1 MNNMG
6 AKSINNSNS
15 FKSQDLK
22 YVCEQLDTKY
32 YYEGDDLGCI
42 YTKEITKFRVW
53 APTASKVSL
62 SLYHEGLGENR
73 IKVLP
78 MIKDIQGTWV
88 QEVKEDLNGIYYTYL
103 VTVNGDTK
111 EAVDPYAKATG
122 ANGQRGMVID
132 LDSTNPKGWDLDK
145 KPELHNITDAIIY
158 EAHIRDLASD
168 SSSNIKNVGKFIAL
182 TETGTTN
189 DENLS
194 TGLDHLKELG
204 ITHLHLLPIY
214 DYGFVDE
221 TNLSTMQ
228 FNWGYDPV
236 NYNVPEGSYST
247 DPFRGEVRIKELKQM
262 VSALHANNIRVV
274 MDVVYNH
281 TYELE
286 DSNFNKIV
294 PYYYYRFDENGF
306 TDGSAC
312 GNETASERKMVRKYI
327 VDSIVYWAKEYH
339 IDGFRFDLMGLHD
352 INTMKEIKKSLEQI
366 DPSIIVYGEGWTAAA
381 SPLKEEDRAISKN
394 APSLHNI
401 SFFNDHIRDAIKGN
415 VFLDADC
422 GFINGGE
429 NLEESIK
436 SGVVGAI
443 PHPQVDKEKS
453 FTVQPSQSINYV
465 SAHDNLAFW
474 DKITISTPNASLNER
489 IRMNKLS
496 SAIIF
501 TSQGIPFFQAGEE
514 ILRSKVKK
522 DGSFDHNSFRSED
535 SVNSIKWYDKTK
547 NIEIFNYYKGL
558 IAFRKS
564 HPALRMTNAE
574 EVRENIT
581 FIDNIPKNVIAFTIN
596 KQISE
601 EKTESIF
608 VIYNARNDSTRIE
621 LPQGRWNVYVN
632 DEKAGNEV
640 IETIEDQEVLMNEL
654 SAMVLVKA

>member
-1 MNNMG
+1 MNKMG
-6 AKSINNSNS
+6 AINNKNSNS
-15 FKSQDLK
+15 LKTQDIN
-22 YVCEQLDTKY
+22 YACEQLDTKY

-42 YTKEITKFRVW
+42 YTKETTKFRVW

-78 MIKDIQGTWV
+78 MTKDIQGTWV
-88 QEVKEDLNGIYYTYL
+88 TEIKEDLSGIYYTYL
-103 VTVNGDTK
+103 VTINDSTK

-132 LDSTNPKGWDLDK
+132 LDSTNPKNWNQDK
-145 KPELHNITDAIIY
+145 KPEFINMTDAVIY

-168 SSSNIKNVGKFIAL
+168 SSSNIKNVGKYIAL
-182 TETGTTN
+182 TETGTSN
-189 DENLS
+189 DEKLS

-221 TNLSTMQ
+221 TNSSTMQ

-281 TYELE
+281 TYEL

-294 PYYYYRFDENGF
+294 PYYYYRLDENGF
-306 TDGSAC
+306 SDGSAC

-327 VDSIVYWAKEYH
+327 VDSVVYWAKEYH

-352 INTMKEIKKSLEQI
+352 IKTMKEIKKSLEEI
-366 DPSIIVYGEGWTAAA
+366 DPSIIVYGEGWTGNET
-381 SPLKEEDRAISKN
+381 PLKEEDRAIRKN
-394 APSLHNI
+394 APKLHNI
-401 SFFNDHIRDAIKGN
+401 AFFNDQIRDAIKGN

-422 GFINGGE
+422 GFINGGD

-436 SGVVGAI
+436 SGVVGGI
-443 PHPQVDKEKS
+443 IHPQVDSEKS
-453 FTVQPSQSINYV
+453 WTLQPSQSINYV

-474 DKITISTPNASLNER
+474 DKLTVSTPKASLKER

-522 DGSFDHNSFRSED
+522 DGTFDHNSFRSDD
-535 SVNSIKWYDKTK
+535 SVNSIKWYEKTK
-547 NIEIFNYYKGL
+547 NIDIFHYYKGL
-558 IAFRKS
+558 IEFRKS

-574 EVRENIT
+574 EVKENIT
-581 FIDNIPKNVIAFTIN
+581 FIKNLPKNVVAFTIN
-596 KQISE
+596 KQINE
-601 EKTESIF
+601 EKTESIC
-608 VIYNARNDSTRIE
+608 VIYNARNVSTRIE
-621 LPQGRWNVYVN
+621 LPQGIWNVYVN

-640 IETIEDQEVLMNEL
+640 IETIKDKEVIINEL
-654 SAMVLVKA
+654 SAMVLVKES